1 MVIKWLP
8 SQFEKRPI
16 AQAIEKLYDKNQ
28 IIADIQH
35 IFGDEAMRMVEINNK
50 IEPGVPRVI
59 HEALMKY
66 YDVRVASNDAIFD
79 QQMRA

>member
-1 MVIKWLP
+1 
-8 SQFEKRPI
+8 
-16 AQAIEKLYDKNQ
+16 
-28 IIADIQH
+28 
-35 IFGDEAMRMVEINNK
+35 MRMVEINNK